1 MECPYCG
8 ALLPD
13 DASFCSECGSP
24 LATPSPTAPVPEDPY
39 TTPQTV
45 SQSPAFSW
53 RDGEAA
59 TAATVE
65 LPKADAASKAD
76 EQPLTAPGASELAV
90 PESDSDATRVV
101 DSLSDFGTTIEDA
114 ETESAYHADFGSTP
128 LSEEEQLEQDRES
141 LKTAKAEYKLARKRL
156 GKSYAPAIAAGVIV
170 VAALCAG
177 TGWAGYSYGLAHP
190 QNTEQIQ
197 KLKEQLESSKDE
209 LKKTQDDLDQTKA
222 DLKDANAELKTASK
236 NGEDASSDAEGSSTT
251 GNATSS
257 TTTTSGSTAKLNIDK
272 PTSFANTTWRG
283 ALKETGNS
291 WGHTCYGASKN
302 DLVIV
307 FKSISDSG
315 EAVADIS
322 ATLHAHDT
330 YNAEKTVSQSDGDVY
345 RTYTDVT
352 GTFVRNK
359 GFEFSLPVEEE
370 GCDLTVAGV
379 PKKKNGKYYLNT
391 TVESGDGAV
400 NMGTR
405 ITDSFELLIS

>member
-76 EQPLTAPGASELAV
+76 EQPVTAPGASELDM

-101 DSLSDFGTTIEDA
+101 DPLSDFGTTIEDA
-114 ETESAYHADFGSTP
+114 ETESAYHADFGPTP

-197 KLKEQLESSKDE
+197 KLKKQLESSKDE
-209 LKKTQDDLDQTKA
+209 LTKTQDELDQTKS
-222 DLKDANAELKTASK
+222 DLKDAKAELKAVNKDGEDGGENAAGASK
-236 NGEDASSDAEGSSTT
+236 AGDSSTT
-251 GNATSS
+251 GDAS
-257 TTTTSGSTAKLNIDK
+257 KVNIDK
-272 PTSFANTTWRG
+272 PTTFANTTWRG
-283 ALKETGNS
+283 ALKETSGS
-291 WGHTCYGASKN
+291 WGKTCYGGSKN

-315 EAVADIS
+315 QAIADIS

-330 YNAEKTVSQSDGDVY
+330 YNAEKTIDHSDGDDY

-370 GCDLTVAGV
+370 DCELTVTGV
-379 PKKKNGKYYLNT
+379 PKKKNGKHYLVT
-391 TVESGDGAV
+391 EVVSRDSAV
-400 NMGTR
+400 NMGTS
-405 ITDSFELLIS
+405 ISDSFELMIS

>member
-1 MECPYCG
+1 MECPNCG

-24 LATPSPTAPVPEDPY
+24 LAAPSPTASAPEDPY

-45 SQSPAFSW
+45 SQSPAYSW

-76 EQPLTAPGASELAV
+76 EQPVTAPGASEPAV
-90 PESDSDATRVV
+90 PESDLDATRVV
-101 DSLSDFGTTIEDA
+101 DPLSDFGTTIEDA
-114 ETESAYHADFGSTP
+114 ETEPAYHADLGSTP
-128 LSEEEQLEQDRES
+128 LSEKEQLEQDRES

-177 TGWAGYSYGLAHP
+177 TGWVGYSYGLAHP

-197 KLKEQLESSKDE
+197 KLKKQLESSKDK
-209 LKKTQDDLDQTKA
+209 LTTTQDELDQAKS
-222 DLKDANAELKTASK
+222 DLKDAKAELKTASK
-236 NGEDASSDAEGSSTT
+236 NGEDASSDAEDSSTT
-251 GNATSS
+251 DNATSS
-257 TTTTSGSTAKLNIDK
+257 TSGSTAKINIDK

-283 ALKETGNS
+283 TLKETSGS

-307 FKSISDSG
+307 FKSINDSG

-330 YNAEKTVSQSDGDVY
+330 YNAEKTVAQSDGDDY

-352 GTFVRNK
+352 GTFVKNK

-370 GCDLTVAGV
+370 GCDLTVTGV

-391 TVESGDGAV
+391 KVESGDSAV
-400 NMGTR
+400 NMGTG
-405 ITDSFELLIS
+405 ITDSFELMIS

>member
-1 MECPYCG
+1 MECPNCG

-24 LATPSPTAPVPEDPY
+24 LAAPSPTASAPEDPY

-76 EQPLTAPGASELAV
+76 EQPVTASGASEPAV
-90 PESDSDATRVV
+90 PESDLDATRVV
-101 DSLSDFGTTIEDA
+101 DPLSDFGTTIEDA
-114 ETESAYHADFGSTP
+114 ETVPAYHADLGSTP
-128 LSEEEQLEQDRES
+128 LSEKEQLEQDRES

-197 KLKEQLESSKDE
+197 KLKKQLESSKDE
-209 LKKTQDDLDQTKA
+209 LTKTQDELDQTKS
-222 DLKDANAELKTASK
+222 DLKDAKAELKTASK
-236 NGEDASSDAEGSSTT
+236 NSEDTSSDAEDSSTT

-257 TTTTSGSTAKLNIDK
+257 TSGSTAKINIDK

-283 ALKETGNS
+283 TLKETSGS

-315 EAVADIS
+315 EVVADIS

-330 YNAEKTVSQSDGDVY
+330 YNAEKTVAQSDGDDY

-352 GTFVRNK
+352 GTFVKNK

-370 GCDLTVAGV
+370 DCDLTVTGV
-379 PKKKNGKYYLNT
+379 PKKKNGKYYLDT
-391 TVESGDGAV
+391 EVVSGDSAV
-400 NMGTR
+400 NMGTG
-405 ITDSFELLIS
+405 ITDSFELMIS

>member
-13 DASFCSECGSP
+13 DACFCSECGSP
-24 LATPSPTAPVPEDPY
+24 LDAPAPAAPAPKDPY

-59 TAATVE
+59 TAGTVE
-65 LPKADAASKAD
+65 LPKTGDASVADAQPVADSNASSSA
-76 EQPLTAPGASELAV
+76 APE
-90 PESDSDATRVV
+90 PEPVATRVAGP
-101 DSLSDFGTTIEDA
+101 LSDFGTTIDDV
-114 ETESAYHADFGSTP
+114 ETEPAFHADLGSTP
-128 LSEEEQLEQDRES
+128 LSEKEQLAQDRES
-141 LKTAKAEYKLARKRL
+141 LKTAKAEYRLARKRL
-156 GKSYAPAIAAGVIV
+156 GKSYAPAIAAGIIA

-197 KLKEQLESSKDE
+197 KLKKQLKSSGDS
-209 LKKTQDDLDQTKA
+209 LKETQDELDQTKA
-222 DLKDANAELKTASK
+222 DLKDAKAELKAVNKDGEDGGENAAGASK
-236 NGEDASSDAEGSSTT
+236 AGDSSTT
-251 GNATSS
+251 GDAS
-257 TTTTSGSTAKLNIDK
+257 KVNIDK
-272 PTSFANTTWRG
+272 PTTFVNTTWRG
-283 ALKETGNS
+283 ALKETSGS
-291 WGHTCYGASKN
+291 WGKTCYGGSKN

-315 EAVADIS
+315 QAIADIS

-330 YNAEKTVSQSDGDVY
+330 YNAEKTIDYSDGDDY

-359 GFEFSLPVEEE
+359 GFEFSLPVEDDD
-370 GCDLTVAGV
+370 CDLTVTGV
-379 PKKKNGKYYLNT
+379 PKKKNGKYYLVT
-391 TVESGDGAV
+391 EVVSRDSAV
-400 NMGTR
+400 NMGTS
-405 ITDSFELLIS
+405 ISDSFELMIS

>member
-8 ALLPD
+8 AILPD
-13 DASFCSECGSP
+13 DAGFCSECGSP
-24 LATPSPTAPVPEDPY
+24 LAAPSPTAPVSEDPY

-65 LPKADAASKAD
+65 LPKADDASETD
-76 EQPLTAPGASELAV
+76 EQPVAAPGASEPAAS
-90 PESDSDATRVV
+90 ESDSDATRVV
-101 DSLSDFGTTIEDA
+101 DPLSDFGTTIEDV
-114 ETESAYHADFGSTP
+114 ETEPACHADFGSTP

-197 KLKEQLESSKDE
+197 KLKKQLESSKDE
-209 LKKTQDDLDQTKA
+209 LTKTQDELDQTKS
-222 DLKDANAELKTASK
+222 DLKDAKAELKTASK
-236 NGEDASSDAEGSSTT
+236 NGEDASSDAEDFSTT

-272 PTSFANTTWRG
+272 PTSFVNTTWRG

-307 FKSISDSG
+307 LRASAILAKRSRIFPPRCMPTIPTTPKKPSPNPMVTTIAPTRTSPVRLLETRALS
-315 EAVADIS
+315 S
-322 ATLHAHDT
+322 RFPSRRRTATLRLR
-330 YNAEKTVSQSDGDVY
+330 VY
-345 RTYTDVT
+345 LKR
-352 GTFVRNK
+352 K
-359 GFEFSLPVEEE
+359 MAS
-370 GCDLTVAGV
+370 
-379 PKKKNGKYYLNT
+379 T
-391 TVESGDGAV
+391 T
-400 NMGTR
+400 
-405 ITDSFELLIS
+405 

>member
-13 DASFCSECGSP
+13 DASFCSECRSP
-24 LATPSPTAPVPEDPY
+24 LADAAPAASAPEDPY

-65 LPKADAASKAD
+65 LPKTGDAPSADSHPATNADAPEPD
-76 EQPLTAPGASELAV
+76 PAV
-90 PESDSDATRVV
+90 TRVS
-101 DSLSDFGTTIEDA
+101 DPLSGFGTTIEDA
-114 ETESAYHADFGSTP
+114 ETEPAYHADSGSTP

-222 DLKDANAELKTASK
+222 DLKDAKAELKTASK
-236 NGEDASSDAEGSSTT
+236 SGDDASSDAEGSSAT
-251 GNATSS
+251 GKATSS
-257 TTTTSGSTAKLNIDK
+257 TTTTSGSTAKLDIDK
-272 PTSFANTTWRG
+272 PTTFANTTWRG
-283 ALKETGNS
+283 ALKETSNS

-315 EAVADIS
+315 ETVADIS

-330 YNAEKTVSQSDGDVY
+330 YNAEKTVSQSDGDDY

-370 GCDLTVAGV
+370 GCDLKVAGV

-391 TVESGDGAV
+391 TVVSGDSAV
-400 NMGTR
+400 NMGTS
-405 ITDSFELLIS
+405 ITDTFELLIS

>member
-1 MECPYCG
+1 MECPNCG
-8 ALLPD
+8 ASLPD

-24 LATPSPTAPVPEDPY
+24 LAAPSPTAPAPEDPY

-45 SQSPAFSW
+45 SQSPVFSW

-65 LPKADAASKAD
+65 LPKADDASKAD
-76 EQPLTAPGASELAV
+76 EQPVTAPGASEPAV
-90 PESDSDATRVV
+90 PESDPDATRVV
-101 DSLSDFGTTIEDA
+101 DPLSDFGTTIEDA
-114 ETESAYHADFGSTP
+114 ETEPAYHADLGSTP
-128 LSEEEQLEQDRES
+128 LSEKEQLEQDRES

-197 KLKEQLESSKDE
+197 KLKKQLESSKDE
-209 LKKTQDDLDQTKA
+209 LTKTQDELDQTKS
-222 DLKDANAELKTASK
+222 DLKDAKAELKTASK
-236 NGEDASSDAEGSSTT
+236 NGEDASSDAEDSSTT
-251 GNATSS
+251 DNATSS
-257 TTTTSGSTAKLNIDK
+257 TSGSTAKINIDK

-283 ALKETGNS
+283 TLKETSGS

-302 DLVIV
+302 DLVIF

-315 EAVADIS
+315 QVVADIS

-330 YNAEKTVSQSDGDVY
+330 YNAEKTIDHSDGDDY

-352 GTFVRNK
+352 GTFVKNK

-370 GCDLTVAGV
+370 DCDLTVTGV
-379 PKKKNGKYYLNT
+379 PKKKNGKYYLDT
-391 TVESGDGAV
+391 EVVSRDSAV
-400 NMGTR
+400 NMGTG

>member
-24 LATPSPTAPVPEDPY
+24 LADAAPAASAPEDPY

-65 LPKADAASKAD
+65 LPKTGDAPLADSQPTPSSAA
-76 EQPLTAPGASELAV
+76 
-90 PESDSDATRVV
+90 PESDPAATRVA
-101 DSLSDFGTTIEDA
+101 DPLSGFGTTIDDV
-114 ETESAYHADFGSTP
+114 ETQPAYHADLDSTP

-209 LKKTQDDLDQTKA
+209 LKQTQDDLDQTKA
-222 DLKDANAELKTASK
+222 DLKDAKAELKTASK

-257 TTTTSGSTAKLNIDK
+257 TTTTSGSTAKLDIDK

-283 ALKETGNS
+283 TLKETGNS

-370 GCDLTVAGV
+370 DCDLTVAGV

>member
-24 LATPSPTAPVPEDPY
+24 LDAAASAVPAPEDPY

-65 LPKADAASKAD
+65 LPKADDASEAD
-76 EQPLTAPGASELAV
+76 EQPVTAPGASEPAA
-90 PESDSDATRVV
+90 PDAGPAATRVV
-101 DSLSDFGTTIEDA
+101 DPLSDFGTTIDGVGTQPA
-114 ETESAYHADFGSTP
+114 RHADFGSTP

-197 KLKEQLESSKDE
+197 KLKKQLESSKDE
-209 LKKTQDDLDQTKA
+209 LIKTQDELDQTKS
-222 DLKDANAELKTASK
+222 DLKDAKAELKTASK
-236 NGEDASSDAEGSSTT
+236 NGEDASSDAEGSSAT

-315 EAVADIS
+315 EVVADIS

-330 YNAEKTVSQSDGDVY
+330 YNAEKTVAQSDGDVY

-370 GCDLTVAGV
+370 DCDLTVAGV

>member
-1 MECPYCG
+1 MECPNCG

-24 LATPSPTAPVPEDPY
+24 LAAPSPTASAPEDPY

-76 EQPLTAPGASELAV
+76 EQPVTAPGASEPAV
-90 PESDSDATRVV
+90 PESDLDATRVV
-101 DSLSDFGTTIEDA
+101 DPLSDFGTTIEDA
-114 ETESAYHADFGSTP
+114 ETEPAYHADLGSTP
-128 LSEEEQLEQDRES
+128 LSEKEQLEQDRES

-197 KLKEQLESSKDE
+197 KLKKQLESSKDE
-209 LKKTQDDLDQTKA
+209 LTKTQDELDQTKS
-222 DLKDANAELKTASK
+222 DLKDAKAELKTASK
-236 NGEDASSDAEGSSTT
+236 NGEDASSDAEDSSTT

-257 TTTTSGSTAKLNIDK
+257 TSGSTAKINIDK

-283 ALKETGNS
+283 TLKETTGS

-315 EAVADIS
+315 EVVADIS

-330 YNAEKTVSQSDGDVY
+330 YNAEKTVAQSDGDDY

-352 GTFVRNK
+352 GTFVKNK

-370 GCDLTVAGV
+370 DCDLTVTGV

-391 TVESGDGAV
+391 KVESGDSAV
-400 NMGTR
+400 NMGTG
-405 ITDSFELLIS
+405 ITDSFELMIS

>member
-1 MECPYCG
+1 M
-8 ALLPD
+8 
-13 DASFCSECGSP
+13 
-24 LATPSPTAPVPEDPY
+24 
-39 TTPQTV
+39 
-45 SQSPAFSW
+45 
-53 RDGEAA
+53 
-59 TAATVE
+59 
-65 LPKADAASKAD
+65 
-76 EQPLTAPGASELAV
+76 
-90 PESDSDATRVV
+90 
-101 DSLSDFGTTIEDA
+101 
-114 ETESAYHADFGSTP
+114 
-128 LSEEEQLEQDRES
+128 
-141 LKTAKAEYKLARKRL
+141 
-156 GKSYAPAIAAGVIV
+156 
-170 VAALCAG
+170 
-177 TGWAGYSYGLAHP
+177 AHP

-197 KLKEQLESSKDE
+197 KLKKQLESSKDE
-209 LKKTQDDLDQTKA
+209 LTKTQDELDQTKS
-222 DLKDANAELKTASK
+222 DLKDAKAELKTASK
-236 NGEDASSDAEGSSTT
+236 NGEDASSNAVGSSTT

-330 YNAEKTVSQSDGDVY
+330 YNAEKTVAQSDGDDY

-370 GCDLTVAGV
+370 DCDLTVTGV

-400 NMGTR
+400 TMGTR

>member
-24 LATPSPTAPVPEDPY
+24 LADAAPAASAPEDPY

-53 RDGEAA
+53 RDGEVA

-65 LPKADAASKAD
+65 LPKTDDAPLADSHPATNAGAPEPAAPDAD
-76 EQPLTAPGASELAV
+76 PA
-90 PESDSDATRVV
+90 ATRVA
-101 DSLSDFGTTIEDA
+101 DPLSDFGTTIDDV
-114 ETESAYHADFGSTP
+114 ETQPAYHADLDPTP

-156 GKSYAPAIAAGVIV
+156 GKSYAPAIAAGVIA

-222 DLKDANAELKTASK
+222 DLKDAKAELKTASK

-315 EAVADIS
+315 EVVADIS

-330 YNAEKTVSQSDGDVY
+330 YNAEKTVAQSDGDDY

-370 GCDLTVAGV
+370 DCDLTVAGV

>member
-24 LATPSPTAPVPEDPY
+24 LADAVPAASAPEDPY

-65 LPKADAASKAD
+65 LPKTDDAPLADS
-76 EQPLTAPGASELAV
+76 QPTPSSAV
-90 PESDSDATRVV
+90 PEPTAPEPDPAATRVA
-101 DSLSDFGTTIEDA
+101 DPLSDFGTTIDDV
-114 ETESAYHADFGSTP
+114 ETQPAYHADLDSTP

-222 DLKDANAELKTASK
+222 DLKDAKAELKTASK

-400 NMGTR
+400 NMGTS
-405 ITDSFELLIS
+405 ITDTFELLIS

>member
-24 LATPSPTAPVPEDPY
+24 LAAPSSTAPVPEDPY

-76 EQPLTAPGASELAV
+76 EQPVAAPGASEPAV

-101 DSLSDFGTTIEDA
+101 DPLSDFGTTIEDV
-114 ETESAYHADFGSTP
+114 ETEPACHADFGSTP

-197 KLKEQLESSKDE
+197 KLKKQLESSKDE
-209 LKKTQDDLDQTKA
+209 LTKTQDELDQTKS
-222 DLKDANAELKTASK
+222 DLKDAKAELKTASK
-236 NGEDASSDAEGSSTT
+236 NGEDASSNAEGSSTT

-330 YNAEKTVSQSDGDVY
+330 YNAEKTVAQSDGDDY

-370 GCDLTVAGV
+370 DCDLTVTGV

-400 NMGTR
+400 TMGTR

>member
-24 LATPSPTAPVPEDPY
+24 LAAPSPTAPAPEDPY

-76 EQPLTAPGASELAV
+76 EQPVTAPGASEPAV
-90 PESDSDATRVV
+90 PESDLDATRVV
-101 DSLSDFGTTIEDA
+101 DPLSDFGTTIEDA
-114 ETESAYHADFGSTP
+114 ETEPAYHADLGSTP
-128 LSEEEQLEQDRES
+128 LSEKEQLDQDRES

-197 KLKEQLESSKDE
+197 KLKKQLESSKDE
-209 LKKTQDDLDQTKA
+209 LTKTQDELDQTKS
-222 DLKDANAELKTASK
+222 DLKDAKAELKTASK
-236 NGEDASSDAEGSSTT
+236 NSEDASSDAEDSSTT

-257 TTTTSGSTAKLNIDK
+257 TSGSTAKINIDK

-283 ALKETGNS
+283 TLKETTGS

-315 EAVADIS
+315 EVVADIS

-330 YNAEKTVSQSDGDVY
+330 YNAEKTVAQSDGDDY

-352 GTFVRNK
+352 GTFVKNK

-370 GCDLTVAGV
+370 DCDLTVTGV
-379 PKKKNGKYYLNT
+379 PKKKNGKYYLDT
-391 TVESGDGAV
+391 EVVSGDSAV
-400 NMGTR
+400 NMGTG

>member
-1 MECPYCG
+1 MECPNCG
-8 ALLPD
+8 ASLPD

-24 LATPSPTAPVPEDPY
+24 LAAPSPTAPAPEDPY

-76 EQPLTAPGASELAV
+76 EQPVTAPGASEPAV
-90 PESDSDATRVV
+90 PESDLDATRVV
-101 DSLSDFGTTIEDA
+101 DPLSDFGTTIEDA
-114 ETESAYHADFGSTP
+114 ETEPAYHADLGSTP
-128 LSEEEQLEQDRES
+128 LSEKEQLEQDRES

-177 TGWAGYSYGLAHP
+177 AGWAGYSYGLAHP

-197 KLKEQLESSKDE
+197 KLKKQLESSKDE
-209 LKKTQDDLDQTKA
+209 LTKTQDELDQTKS
-222 DLKDANAELKTASK
+222 DLKDAKAELKTASK
-236 NGEDASSDAEGSSTT
+236 NGEDASSDAEDSSTT
-251 GNATSS
+251 GDATSS
-257 TTTTSGSTAKLNIDK
+257 TSGSTAKINIDK

-283 ALKETGNS
+283 TLKETDGS
-291 WGHTCYGASKN
+291 WGHTCYGGSKN

-315 EAVADIS
+315 QVVADIS

-330 YNAEKTVSQSDGDVY
+330 YNAEKTIDHSDGDDY

-352 GTFVRNK
+352 GTFVKNK

-370 GCDLTVAGV
+370 DCDLTVTGV
-379 PKKKNGKYYLNT
+379 PKKKNGKYYLDT
-391 TVESGDGAV
+391 EVVSRDSAV
-400 NMGTR
+400 NMGTS

>member
-1 MECPYCG
+1 MECPNCG

-24 LATPSPTAPVPEDPY
+24 LAAPSPTAPAPEDPY

-65 LPKADAASKAD
+65 LPKADASSKAD
-76 EQPLTAPGASELAV
+76 EQPVKAPGASEPAV
-90 PESDSDATRVV
+90 PESDPDATRVV

-114 ETESAYHADFGSTP
+114 ETEPAYHADLGSTP
-128 LSEEEQLEQDRES
+128 LSEKEQLEQDRES

-177 TGWAGYSYGLAHP
+177 AGWAGYSYGLAHP

-197 KLKEQLESSKDE
+197 KLKKQLESSKDE
-209 LKKTQDDLDQTKA
+209 LTTTQDELDQTKS
-222 DLKDANAELKTASK
+222 DLKDAKAELKTANK
-236 NGEDASSDAEGSSTT
+236 NSEDASSDAEDSSTT

-257 TTTTSGSTAKLNIDK
+257 TSGSTAKINIDK

-283 ALKETGNS
+283 TLKETSGS
-291 WGHTCYGASKN
+291 WGHTCYGGSKN

-315 EAVADIS
+315 QVVADIS

-330 YNAEKTVSQSDGDVY
+330 YNAEKTIDHSDGDDY

-352 GTFVRNK
+352 GTFVKNK

-370 GCDLTVAGV
+370 DCDLTVTGV
-379 PKKKNGKYYLNT
+379 PKKKNGKYYLDT
-391 TVESGDGAV
+391 EVVSRDSAV
-400 NMGTR
+400 NMGTS

>member
-1 MECPYCG
+1 MECPNCG

-24 LATPSPTAPVPEDPY
+24 LAAPSPTVPAPEDPY

-65 LPKADAASKAD
+65 LPKADAVSKAD
-76 EQPLTAPGASELAV
+76 EQPVTAPGASEPAV
-90 PESDSDATRVV
+90 PESDLDATRVV
-101 DSLSDFGTTIEDA
+101 DPLSDFGTTIEDA
-114 ETESAYHADFGSTP
+114 ETEPAYHADLGSTP
-128 LSEEEQLEQDRES
+128 LSEKEQLEQDRES

-197 KLKEQLESSKDE
+197 KLKKQLESSKDE
-209 LKKTQDDLDQTKA
+209 LTKTQDELDQTKS
-222 DLKDANAELKTASK
+222 DLKDAKAELKTAGK
-236 NGEDASSDAEGSSTT
+236 NGEDASSDAADSSTT

-257 TTTTSGSTAKLNIDK
+257 TSGSTAKINIDK
-272 PTSFANTTWRG
+272 PASFANTTWRG
-283 ALKETGNS
+283 ALKETSGS
-291 WGHTCYGASKN
+291 WGHTCYGGSKN

-315 EAVADIS
+315 QVVADIS

-330 YNAEKTVSQSDGDVY
+330 YNAEKTIDHSDGDDY

-352 GTFVRNK
+352 GTFVKNK

-370 GCDLTVAGV
+370 DCDLTVTGV
-379 PKKKNGKYYLNT
+379 PKKKNGKYYLDT
-391 TVESGDGAV
+391 EVVSRDSAV
-400 NMGTR
+400 NMGTS

>member
-24 LATPSPTAPVPEDPY
+24 LAAPSPTAPVPEDPY

-59 TAATVE
+59 TAVTVE
-65 LPKADAASKAD
+65 LPKADDASEAS
-76 EQPLTAPGASELAV
+76 EQPVTAPGASESAV

-101 DSLSDFGTTIEDA
+101 DPLSDFGTTIEDA
-114 ETESAYHADFGSTP
+114 ETEPAYHADFGSTP

-197 KLKEQLESSKDE
+197 KLKKQLESSKDE
-209 LKKTQDDLDQTKA
+209 LAKTQDDLDQTKA
-222 DLKDANAELKTASK
+222 DLKDAKAELKTASK
-236 NGEDASSDAEGSSTT
+236 DGEGASSDAEDSSTT

-257 TTTTSGSTAKLNIDK
+257 TTTTSGSTAKINIDK

-283 ALKETGNS
+283 ALKETSGS
-291 WGHTCYGASKN
+291 WGKTCYGGSKN

-315 EAVADIS
+315 QVIADIS

-330 YNAEKTVSQSDGDVY
+330 YNAEKTIDHSDGDDY

-352 GTFVRNK
+352 GTFAKNK

-370 GCDLTVAGV
+370 DCDLTVTGV
-379 PKKKNGKYYLNT
+379 PKKKNGKYYLDAE
-391 TVESGDGAV
+391 VVSRDSAV
-400 NMGTR
+400 NMGTS

>member
-24 LATPSPTAPVPEDPY
+24 LADAASAASAPEDPY

-65 LPKADAASKAD
+65 LPKTDDAPLVDS
-76 EQPLTAPGASELAV
+76 QPTPSSAAPEPTAPDPDPA
-90 PESDSDATRVV
+90 ATRVA
-101 DSLSDFGTTIEDA
+101 DPLSDFGTTIDDV
-114 ETESAYHADFGSTP
+114 ETQPAYHADLDSTP

-197 KLKEQLESSKDE
+197 KLKKQLESSKDE

-222 DLKDANAELKTASK
+222 DLKDAKAELKTASK
-236 NGEDASSDAEGSSTT
+236 SGEDASSEAKGSSTT

-257 TTTTSGSTAKLNIDK
+257 TTTTSGSTAKLDIDK
-272 PTSFANTTWRG
+272 PTTFANTTWRG
-283 ALKETGNS
+283 ALKETSNS

-315 EAVADIS
+315 ETVADIS

-330 YNAEKTVSQSDGDVY
+330 YNAEKTVSQSDGDDY

-370 GCDLTVAGV
+370 GCELTVTGV
-379 PKKKNGKYYLNT
+379 PKKKNGKYYLDT
-391 TVESGDGAV
+391 EVVSRDGAV
-400 NMGTR
+400 NMGTG
-405 ITDSFELLIS
+405 ISDTFELLIS

>member
-13 DASFCSECGSP
+13 DACFCSECGSP
-24 LATPSPTAPVPEDPY
+24 LDAPAPAPAAPAPKDPY

-59 TAATVE
+59 TAGTVE
-65 LPKADAASKAD
+65 LPKTGDASVADAQPVADSNASSSA
-76 EQPLTAPGASELAV
+76 APE
-90 PESDSDATRVV
+90 PEPVATRVV
-101 DSLSDFGTTIEDA
+101 GPLSDFGTTIDDV
-114 ETESAYHADFGSTP
+114 ETEPAFHADLGSTP
-128 LSEEEQLEQDRES
+128 LSEKEQLAQDRES
-141 LKTAKAEYKLARKRL
+141 LKTAKAEYRLARKRL
-156 GKSYAPAIAAGVIV
+156 GKSYAPAIAAGVIA

-197 KLKEQLESSKDE
+197 KLKKQLKSSGDS
-209 LKKTQDDLDQTKA
+209 LKETQDELDQTKA
-222 DLKDANAELKTASK
+222 DLKDAKAELKAVNKDGEDGGENAAGASK
-236 NGEDASSDAEGSSTT
+236 AGDSSTT
-251 GNATSS
+251 GDAS
-257 TTTTSGSTAKLNIDK
+257 KVNIDK
-272 PTSFANTTWRG
+272 PTTFANTTWRG
-283 ALKETGNS
+283 ALKETSGS
-291 WGHTCYGASKN
+291 WGKTCYGGSKN

-315 EAVADIS
+315 QAIADIS

-330 YNAEKTVSQSDGDVY
+330 YNAEKTIDHSDGDDY

-370 GCDLTVAGV
+370 DCELTVTGV
-379 PKKKNGKYYLNT
+379 PKKKNGKYYLVT
-391 TVESGDGAV
+391 EVVSRDSAV
-400 NMGTR
+400 NMGTS
-405 ITDSFELLIS
+405 ISDSFELMIS

>member
-24 LATPSPTAPVPEDPY
+24 LAAPSSTAPVPEDPY

-76 EQPLTAPGASELAV
+76 EQPVTAPGASEPAV
-90 PESDSDATRVV
+90 PESDSDAMRVV
-101 DSLSDFGTTIEDA
+101 DPLSDFGTTIEDV
-114 ETESAYHADFGSTP
+114 ETEPACHADFGSTP

-197 KLKEQLESSKDE
+197 KLKKQLESSKDE
-209 LKKTQDDLDQTKA
+209 LTKTQDELDQTKS
-222 DLKDANAELKTASK
+222 DLKDAKAELKTASK
-236 NGEDASSDAEGSSTT
+236 NGEDASSDAEDSSTT

-257 TTTTSGSTAKLNIDK
+257 TSGSTAKINIDK

-283 ALKETGNS
+283 TLKETSGS

-302 DLVIV
+302 DFVIV
-307 FKSISDSG
+307 FKSINDSG
-315 EAVADIS
+315 EVVADIS

-330 YNAEKTVSQSDGDVY
+330 YNAEKTVAQSDGDDY

-370 GCDLTVAGV
+370 GCDLTVTGV

-391 TVESGDGAV
+391 KVESGDSAV
-400 NMGTR
+400 NMGTG
-405 ITDSFELLIS
+405 ITDSFELMIS

>member
-1 MECPYCG
+1 MECPNCG

-24 LATPSPTAPVPEDPY
+24 LAAPSPTASAPEDPY

-76 EQPLTAPGASELAV
+76 EQPVTAPGASEPAV
-90 PESDSDATRVV
+90 PESDLDATRVV
-101 DSLSDFGTTIEDA
+101 DPLSDFGTTIEDA
-114 ETESAYHADFGSTP
+114 ETEPAYHADLGSTP
-128 LSEEEQLEQDRES
+128 LSEKEQLEQDRES

-197 KLKEQLESSKDE
+197 KLKKQLESSKDE
-209 LKKTQDDLDQTKA
+209 LTKTQDELDQTKS
-222 DLKDANAELKTASK
+222 DLKDAKAELKTASK
-236 NGEDASSDAEGSSTT
+236 NGEDASSDAEDSSTT

-257 TTTTSGSTAKLNIDK
+257 TSGSTAKINIDK

-283 ALKETGNS
+283 TLKETTGS

-315 EAVADIS
+315 EVVADIS

-330 YNAEKTVSQSDGDVY
+330 YNAEKTVAQSDGDDY

-352 GTFVRNK
+352 GTFVKNK

-370 GCDLTVAGV
+370 DCDLTVTGV
-379 PKKKNGKYYLNT
+379 PKKKNGKYYLDT
-391 TVESGDGAV
+391 EVVSGDSAV
-400 NMGTR
+400 NMGTG

>member
-24 LATPSPTAPVPEDPY
+24 LAAPSSTAPVSEDPY

-65 LPKADAASKAD
+65 LPKTDDVPLADSQPAPSSAAPEPAAD
-76 EQPLTAPGASELAV
+76 PA
-90 PESDSDATRVV
+90 ATRVA
-101 DSLSDFGTTIEDA
+101 DPLSDFGTTIEDV
-114 ETESAYHADFGSTP
+114 ETEPACHADFGSTP

-156 GKSYAPAIAAGVIV
+156 GKSYAPAIAAGIIV

-197 KLKEQLESSKDE
+197 KLKKQLESSKDE
-209 LKKTQDDLDQTKA
+209 LTKTQDELDQTKS
-222 DLKDANAELKTASK
+222 DLKDAKAELKTASK
-236 NGEDASSDAEGSSTT
+236 NGGDASSDAEGSSTT

-330 YNAEKTVSQSDGDVY
+330 YNAEKTVAQSDGDDY

-359 GFEFSLPVEEE
+359 GFEFSLPVEED
-370 GCDLTVAGV
+370 CDLTVSGV

>member
-13 DASFCSECGSP
+13 DASFCSECGSSLDAAASAVP
-24 LATPSPTAPVPEDPY
+24 APEDPY

-65 LPKADAASKAD
+65 LPKADDASEAD
-76 EQPLTAPGASELAV
+76 EQPVTAPGASEPAA
-90 PESDSDATRVV
+90 PDAGPAATRVV
-101 DSLSDFGTTIEDA
+101 DPLSDFGTTIDGVGTQPA
-114 ETESAYHADFGSTP
+114 RHADLDSTP

-141 LKTAKAEYKLARKRL
+141 LKTAKA
-156 GKSYAPAIAAGVIV
+156 
-170 VAALCAG
+170 
-177 TGWAGYSYGLAHP
+177 LAHP

-222 DLKDANAELKTASK
+222 DLKDAKAELKTASK
-236 NGEDASSDAEGSSTT
+236 NGEDASSDAEGSSAT

-315 EAVADIS
+315 EVVADIS

-330 YNAEKTVSQSDGDVY
+330 YNAEKTVAQSDGDVY

-370 GCDLTVAGV
+370 DCDLTVAGV

>member
-24 LATPSPTAPVPEDPY
+24 LADAAPAASAPEDLY

-65 LPKADAASKAD
+65 LPKTDD
-76 EQPLTAPGASELAV
+76 TPLTDSQPTPSSAAPEPDPA
-90 PESDSDATRVV
+90 ATRVV
-101 DSLSDFGTTIEDA
+101 DPLSDFGTTIDDV
-114 ETESAYHADFGSTP
+114 ETQPAYHADLDSTP

-156 GKSYAPAIAAGVIV
+156 GKSYAPAVAAGVIV

-190 QNTEQIQ
+190 QDTEQIQ
-197 KLKEQLESSKDE
+197 KLKKQLESSKDE
-209 LKKTQDDLDQTKA
+209 LTKTQDELDQTKS
-222 DLKDANAELKTASK
+222 DLKDAKAELKTASK
-236 NGEDASSDAEGSSTT
+236 NSEDTSSDAEDSSTT

-257 TTTTSGSTAKLNIDK
+257 TSGSTAKINIDK

-283 ALKETGNS
+283 TLKETSGS

-315 EAVADIS
+315 QAIADIS

-330 YNAEKTVSQSDGDVY
+330 YNAEKTIDHSDGDDY

-370 GCDLTVAGV
+370 DCELTVTGV
-379 PKKKNGKYYLNT
+379 PKKKNGKYYLVT
-391 TVESGDGAV
+391 EVVSRDSAV
-400 NMGTR
+400 NMGTS
-405 ITDSFELLIS
+405 ISDSFELMIS

>member
-24 LATPSPTAPVPEDPY
+24 LATPPSTAPVPEDPY

-65 LPKADAASKAD
+65 LPKADDASEAD
-76 EQPLTAPGASELAV
+76 EQPVTAPGASEPAA

-101 DSLSDFGTTIEDA
+101 DPLSDFGTTIEDA

-190 QNTEQIQ
+190 QNTEQVQ
-197 KLKEQLESSKDE
+197 KLKKQLESSKDE
-209 LKKTQDDLDQTKA
+209 LTKTQDELDQTKS
-222 DLKDANAELKTASK
+222 DLKDAK
-236 NGEDASSDAEGSSTT
+236 
-251 GNATSS
+251 
-257 TTTTSGSTAKLNIDK
+257 AKLNIDK

-330 YNAEKTVSQSDGDVY
+330 YNAEKTVAQSDGDDY

-370 GCDLTVAGV
+370 GCELTVTGV
-379 PKKKNGKYYLNT
+379 PKKKNGKYYLVT
-391 TVESGDGAV
+391 EVVSRDSAV
-400 NMGTR
+400 NMGTS
-405 ITDSFELLIS
+405 ISDSFELMIS

>member
-1 MECPYCG
+1 MECPNCG

-24 LATPSPTAPVPEDPY
+24 LAAPSPTASAPEDPY

-76 EQPLTAPGASELAV
+76 EQPVTAPGASEPAV
-90 PESDSDATRVV
+90 PESDLDATRVV
-101 DSLSDFGTTIEDA
+101 DPLSDFGTTIEDA
-114 ETESAYHADFGSTP
+114 ETEPAYHADLGSTP
-128 LSEEEQLEQDRES
+128 LSEKEQLEQDRES

-197 KLKEQLESSKDE
+197 KLKKQLESSKDE
-209 LKKTQDDLDQTKA
+209 LTKTQDELDQTKS
-222 DLKDANAELKTASK
+222 DLKDAKAELKTASK
-236 NGEDASSDAEGSSTT
+236 NGEDTSSDAEDSSTT

-257 TTTTSGSTAKLNIDK
+257 TSGSTAKINIDK

-283 ALKETGNS
+283 TLKETSGS

-307 FKSISDSG
+307 FKSINDSG
-315 EAVADIS
+315 EVVADIS

-330 YNAEKTVSQSDGDVY
+330 YNAEKTVAQSDGDDY

-352 GTFVRNK
+352 GTFVKNK

-370 GCDLTVAGV
+370 GCDLTVTGV

-391 TVESGDGAV
+391 KVESGDSAV
-400 NMGTR
+400 NMGTG
-405 ITDSFELLIS
+405 ITDSFELMIS

>member
-24 LATPSPTAPVPEDPY
+24 LADAVPAASAPEDPY

-65 LPKADAASKAD
+65 LPKTDDAPLADSQPAPSSAAP
-76 EQPLTAPGASELAV
+76 EPTAPEPDPA
-90 PESDSDATRVV
+90 ATRVA
-101 DSLSDFGTTIEDA
+101 DPLSDFGTTIDDV
-114 ETESAYHADFGSTP
+114 ETQPAYHADLDSTP

-222 DLKDANAELKTASK
+222 DLKDAKAELKTASK
-236 NGEDASSDAEGSSTT
+236 NGEDTSSDAEGSSTT